1 MRFRASTLK
10 TRRPALWSIK
20 TQIKPA
26 QMASLISCFR
36 ADASRTSDMF
46 QRSASSTRCCIKWC
60 KVVDAG
66 EGLVSPNIREQR
78 AELLLSGGFELGGRA
93 TPVWK
98 HLSSDIIL
106 LFELATANIN
116 SLLAETIRSVLVIR
130 SVEQLAE
137 VIV

>member
-1 MRFRASTLK
+1 MRFRASTFI
-10 TRRPALWSIK
+10 TRRRALPSIK

-46 QRSASSTRCCIKWC
+46 QRSGLSTKCCKLTA
-60 KVVDAG
+60 AG
-66 EGLVSPNIREQR
+66 GGLVSPNIREQR
-78 AELLLSGGFELGGRA
+78 AELLLGSGFKLGGRA